1 MRVALLLVTL
11 SATALSGQTPRP
23 AQQEIEHLA
32 AFARLYGVVR
42 YFYPGDAGVTVDWNR
57 FTVHG
62 VARVG
67 RATDTATLETALRE
81 LFTPLGPGIEIGRSL
96 PPAPAVG
103 PVDSTLIAWRYTGP
117 GGMST
122 AGGPYTAGRT
132 NRAAVAA
139 PVNPSAF
146 FTAFAQV
153 TEAAPHQ
160 GKTIRLRARVRV
172 TNPGAGAA
180 GLWLRV
186 DRPNRAT
193 GFFDNMQDRPV
204 RSTEWH
210 EYEIQ
215 GPVAGDAISIV
226 GGLITNGAVI
236 ADYDGFE
243 LAVLDGTTW
252 TIVPLSNAGFE
263 DGSSAVPDKWQRMG
277 SAPSPRVTV
286 ESGDASEGKRFLR
299 VTAVPSG
306 TGTTPAT
313 PRVEGGAPRNAFSD
327 VDLGLGL
334 KARVRLSLTDAEA
347 RSTGP
352 GLDALTAAV
361 AAVSNTQ
368 GRSDV
373 DVRVADVIVAWNVL
387 RHFYPYWTEAAVDW
401 DSRLRPQ
408 LALAASALD
417 RSTQRDALRQLV
429 ADARDGHGNV
439 SDAAATERRARLP
452 LQFSVIEG
460 RVVVTGSAVPEQ
472 IPVGSIVDSLGGRPA
487 ADRLD
492 EGMRLNSGTAQ
503 WRQAR
508 SMLDLQVCTRDAGI
522 NVSFQPPSG
531 PRREVVVT
539 CNATQPATEPRPNA
553 VAEREQGIWY
563 VDLTRVTAAELT
575 PALPSLASARG
586 IVFDLRGYPTD
597 AGIVILRHLIDTPES
612 DVWMHVPGIAGPFGQ
627 IESWRSVGWNL
638 QPAAPHL
645 SARRVFLTDGRAISY
660 AESVMGYVKDRKLA
674 TIIGGPTAGTNGNIV
689 TFATPGGFVVTFTG
703 MRVTG
708 HDGRAQ
714 HHLVGIAPD
723 IRLEPTLAGVRAG
736 RDELLE
742 RALAQLHNP

>member
-1 MRVALLLVTL
+1 MRIAIFVVTVV
-11 SATALSGQTPRP
+11 ATALSGQTLRP
-23 AQQEIEHLA
+23 DQQEIERLA

-42 YFYPGDAGVTVDWNR
+42 YFYPGDVGVTVDWNR
-57 FTVHG
+57 FAVHG
-62 VARVG
+62 VARVR
-67 RATDTATLETALRE
+67 RATDTASLETALRE
-81 LFTPLGPGIEIGRSL
+81 LFTPLGPGIEISRSL
-96 PPAPAVG
+96 PPAPVVG
-103 PVDSTLIAWRYTGP
+103 AVDSTLIAWRYTGP
-117 GGMST
+117 GGMSI
-122 AGGPYTAGRT
+122 AAGPYTAGRT

-139 PVNPSAF
+139 PANPTA
-146 FTAFAQV
+146 FTALAQV
-153 TEAAPHQ
+153 TQAAPYQ

-172 TNPGAGAA
+172 SNPGAGAA

-204 RSTEWH
+204 RSTEWR

-215 GPVAGDAISIV
+215 GPIAGDAISIV
-226 GGLITNGAVI
+226 AGLLTNGAVT

-252 TIVPLSNAGFE
+252 TIIPLPNAGFE
-263 DGSSAVPDKWQRMG
+263 EGSSTTPDKWQRMG

-286 ESGDASEGKRFLR
+286 ESGDAPEGKRFLR
-299 VTAVPSG
+299 ATAVPPG
-306 TGTTPAT
+306 TGTAPAAA
-313 PRVEGGAPRNAFSD
+313 RVQGGAPRDAFSE

-347 RSTGP
+347 KSTGP

-361 AAVSNTQ
+361 AAVSNPQ

-373 DVRVADVIVAWNVL
+373 DVRLADVTVAWNVL

-401 DSRLRPQ
+401 ESRLRPQ
-408 LALAASALD
+408 LALAAAALD

-429 ADARDGHGNV
+429 ADVRDGHGNV
-439 SDAAATERRARLP
+439 SDSASTQRRALLP

-472 IPVGSIVDSLGGRPA
+472 VPVGSIVDTLGGTPA
-487 ADRLD
+487 ADLL
-492 EGMRLNSGTAQ
+492 EAGMRLSSGTAQ

-508 SMLDLQVCTRDAGI
+508 SILDLQVCTRDAGI
-522 NVSFQPPSG
+522 NVSFRPPAG
-531 PRREVVVT
+531 PPREVVVT
-539 CNATQPATEPRPNA
+539 CNATQPVTERRPNA
-553 VAEREQGIWY
+553 VDERAQGIWY
-563 VDLTRVTAAELT
+563 VDLTRVTVAELT
-575 PALPSLASARG
+575 PALPSLASAKG
-586 IVFDLRGYPTD
+586 IVFDVRGYPTD
-597 AGIVILRHLIDTPES
+597 AGIFILRYLIDTPES
-612 DVWMHVPGIAGPFGQ
+612 DLWMHVPRIAGPFGQ
-627 IESWRSVGWNL
+627 VESWQSVGWNL

-674 TIIGGPTAGTNGNIV
+674 TIIGGPTAGTNGNV
-689 TFATPGGFVVTFTG
+689 VSFATPGGFVVTFTG

-723 IRLEPTLAGVRAG
+723 IRLDPTLAGVRAG

-742 RALAQLHNP
+742 RALAQLQNP

>member
-1 MRVALLLVTL
+1 MRIAVLVVTL
-11 SATALSGQTPRP
+11 AATALSAQTARP

-42 YFYPGDAGVTVDWNR
+42 YFYPGDAGVAVSWNR
-57 FTVHG
+57 FAVHG
-62 VARVG
+62 VARV
-67 RATDTATLETALRE
+67 RRVTDTATLETALRE
-81 LFTPLGPGIEIGRSL
+81 LFTPLGPGIEVGRSL

-103 PVDSTLIAWRYTGP
+103 AVDPTLIAWRYSGP
-117 GGMST
+117 GGMSI

-132 NRAAVAA
+132 NRAAAAA
-139 PVNPSAF
+139 PANSTA

-153 TEAAPHQ
+153 TEAAPYR

-186 DRPNRAT
+186 DLG

-204 RSTEWH
+204 QSTEWR

-215 GPVAGDAISIV
+215 GPVAVDATSIV
-226 GGLITNGAVI
+226 GGLLTNGAVT

-252 TIVPLSNAGFE
+252 TVIPLQNAGFE
-263 DGSSAVPDKWQRMG
+263 DSTQPDSWQRMG

-286 ESGDASEGKRFLR
+286 ESGDAAEGKRFLR
-299 VTAVPSG
+299 VTAVPSA
-306 TGTTPAT
+306 TGSARPAAQ
-313 PRVEGGAPRNAFSD
+313 VEGAALLDAYSD
-327 VDLGLGL
+327 VDLGSGL

-347 RSTGP
+347 RTPGP
-352 GLDALTAAV
+352 ALDALTAAV
-361 AAVSNTQ
+361 AAVPNSQ

-373 DVRVADVIVAWNVL
+373 DVRFADVVIAWNVL

-401 DSRLRPQ
+401 DSRLQPL
-408 LALAASALD
+408 LALAASGSD
-417 RSTQRDALRQLV
+417 RNTHRDVLRQLI

-439 SDAAATERRARLP
+439 VDSAATERRALMP
-452 LQFSVIEG
+452 LQLSVIEG

-472 IPVGSIVDSLGGRPA
+472 VPVGSIVIALSGKPA

-492 EGMRLNSGTAQ
+492 EGVRLNSGTTQ

-508 SMLDLQVCTRDAGI
+508 ALRDLLVCTRDVGVT
-522 NVSFQPPSG
+522 VSLRLPADST
-531 PRREVVVT
+531 REVIVP
-539 CNATQPATEPRPNA
+539 CSATQPAPEPRPNA
-553 VAEREQGIWY
+553 VIEPAPGIWY
-563 VDLTRVTAAELT
+563 VDLTRVTGAQLIS
-575 PALPSLASARG
+575 ALPSLASAKG
-586 IVFDLRGYPTD
+586 IVFDVRGYPTD
-597 AGIVILRHLIDTPES
+597 AGIVILRHLIEVPES
-612 DVWMHVPGIAGPFGQ
+612 DRWMHVPRIAGPFGQ
-627 IESWRSVGWNL
+627 LEGWQSVGWNL
-638 QPAAPHL
+638 QPATPHL

-674 TIIGGPTAGTNGNIV
+674 TIIGSATAGTNGNIV
-689 TFATPGGFVVTFTG
+689 NFATPGGFAITFTG

-723 IRLEPTLAGVRAG
+723 IRLDPTLAGVRAG

-742 RALAQLHNP
+742 RALAQLQSP

>member
-1 MRVALLLVTL
+1 MRIAVVVVTL
-11 SATALSGQTPRP
+11 AATAISAQTPRP

-42 YFYPGDAGVTVDWNR
+42 YFYPGDAGVTVSWNR
-57 FTVHG
+57 FAIHG
-62 VARVG
+62 VARV
-67 RATDTATLETALRE
+67 RRVADTATLETALRE

-103 PVDSTLIAWRYTGP
+103 AVDPTLIAWRYTGP
-117 GGMST
+117 GGMGI

-139 PVNPSAF
+139 PVNPTA

-153 TEAAPHQ
+153 AQAAPHQ
-160 GKTIRLRARVRV
+160 GKTIRLRARARV

-186 DRPNRAT
+186 DRPNRAM

-204 RSTEWH
+204 RSTEWR

-226 GGLITNGAVI
+226 GGLLTNGAVT
-236 ADYDGFE
+236 AEYDGFE

-252 TIVPLSNAGFE
+252 AVIPLPNAGFE
-263 DGSSAVPDKWQRMG
+263 DGSNTEPDSWQRMG

-286 ESGDASEGKRFLR
+286 ESGDAAEGKRFLR

-306 TGTTPAT
+306 TVTTSSAAQ
-313 PRVEGGAPRNAFSD
+313 VAGAALRSAYSD
-327 VDLGLGL
+327 VDLGSGL
-334 KARVRLSLTDAEA
+334 NARVRLSLTDAEA
-347 RSTGP
+347 RTPGP
-352 GLDALTAAV
+352 ALDALTAAV
-361 AAVSNTQ
+361 VAVPNSQ

-373 DVRVADVIVAWNVL
+373 DVRLADVVVTWNVL

-401 DSRLRPQ
+401 DSRLQPQ
-408 LALAASALD
+408 LALAASAGD
-417 RSTQRDALRQLV
+417 RSTHRDVLRQLI

-439 SDAAATERRARLP
+439 VDSAATEGRALLP
-452 LQFSVIEG
+452 LQFSMIEG
-460 RVVVTGSAVPEQ
+460 RLVVTGSAVPERV
-472 IPVGSIVDSLGGRPA
+472 PVGSIVIALSGKPA

-492 EGMRLNSGTAQ
+492 EGMRLSSGTAQ
-503 WRQAR
+503 WRQTRALR
-508 SMLDLQVCTRDAGI
+508 DLLVCTRDVGVT
-522 NVSFQPPSG
+522 VSWPLPAEQT
-531 PRREVVVT
+531 REVVVP
-539 CNATQPATEPRPNA
+539 CSATQPAPEPRPNA
-553 VAEREQGIWY
+553 VAEPAPGIWY
-563 VDLTRVTAAELT
+563 VDLTRVSGTQLT
-575 PALPSLASARG
+575 PALPSLASAKG
-586 IVFDLRGYPTD
+586 IVFDMRGYPTD
-597 AGIVILRHLIDTPES
+597 AGNVILRHLIGAPER
-612 DVWMHVPGIAGPFGQ
+612 DRWMHVPRISGPFGQ
-627 IESWRSVGWNL
+627 VESWQSIGWNL
-638 QPAAPHL
+638 QPATPHL

-660 AESVMGYVKDRKLA
+660 AESVMGYVRDRKLA

-689 TFATPGGFVVTFTG
+689 TLATPGGFAITFTG

-723 IRLEPTLAGVRAG
+723 IRLDPTLAGVRAG

-742 RALAQLHNP
+742 RALAQLQSP